1 MKQDQDMRDYI
12 FIGSIFLQNTVFH
25 YFYDTVC
32 YFSDNFYQN
41 ILPHGC
47 SEVFS
52 NKNKYQ
58 ISSQKITCVFLC
70 SIFSQVSKNNFKI
83 LFNSSVQRVESR
95 KAGTLNQFIL
105 TYFFDFIFFQ
115 FWTRARSDLMNDYE
129 K

>member
-115 FWTRARSDLMNDYE
+115 F
-129 K
+129 